1 MKQISYCLFLLLVL
15 FCMNCY
21 GVGKR
26 GHMMNDKK
34 NKIWQVKGAGKW
46 FPGSKDKLLEAMR
59 EYVDGA
65 DLPEIKGRIVSALA
79 PHAGYQYSGKVA
91 GYTFKALKDSADKYG
106 EVDTVVVLG
115 FTHGMNYEGV
125 ALLDGDIIRTPLGDS
140 IIDKASVHSLVSGGS
155 RIFIDDRPHVM
166 EHSAENEIPFV
177 QYSLPKAKLV
187 VGLIG
192 DHDERT
198 IDELVAAFLKLAKD
212 KNIVVVASTDLLHD
226 ADYEKVTKT
235 DHDTLALIETMKTD
249 RLWDSWSY
257 ERQICCGIA
266 PVVAAMRFA
275 EKYGVIS
282 GDLLHYRNSGD
293 DFPESRGNWVVG
305 YGAVVFSVSD

>member
-1 MKQISYCLFLLLVL
+1 MRDQ
-15 FCMNCY
+15 
-21 GVGKR
+21 
-26 GHMMNDKK
+26 K

-46 FPGSKDKLLEAMR
+46 FPGSKDELLKAMH

-65 DLPEIKGRIVSALA
+65 NIPEVKGKIVSALA
-79 PHAGYQYSGKVA
+79 PHAGYLYSGKVA
-91 GYTFKALKDSADKYG
+91 GYTFRALKENARKYG
-106 EVDTVVVLG
+106 EVDVVVVLG
-115 FTHGMNYEGV
+115 FTHGMSYEGV
-125 ALLDGDIIRTPLGDS
+125 ALLGGDVIRTPLGDS
-140 IIDKASVHSLVSGGS
+140 EIDMDSIRALASDGR
-155 RIFIDDRPHVM
+155 RIFIDDRPHAM

-187 VGLIG
+187 LGLIG

-198 IDELVAAFLKLAKD
+198 IDELVAALFKLAKE
-212 KNIVVVASTDLLHD
+212 KNIIVMSSTDLLHD

-235 DHDTLALIETMKTD
+235 DKDTLVLIEKMKTD
-249 RLWDSWSY
+249 KLWNSWSY

-266 PVVAAMRFA
+266 PVVTAMRYA
-275 EKYGVIS
+275 EKYGVAS
-282 GDLLHYRNSGD
+282 GNLLHYRNSGD